1 MKNLFDLYVSFCKFY
16 KIFLIISQFKILFY
30 LFSLYLKKDLLHI
43 YKIELSLILITQ
55 FTTWT

>member
-1 MKNLFDLYVSFCKFY
+1 MKNLFDLYVSSRKFY

-30 LFSLYLKKDLLHI
+30 LLSLYLKKELLHI

-55 FTTWT
+55 FTI

>member
-1 MKNLFDLYVSFCKFY
+1 MKNLFDLYVSSRKFY

-30 LFSLYLKKDLLHI
+30 LLSLYLKKELLHI

>member
-1 MKNLFDLYVSFCKFY
+1 MKNLFDLYVSSRKFY

-30 LFSLYLKKDLLHI
+30 LLSLYLKKDLLHI

>member
-1 MKNLFDLYVSFCKFY
+1 MKNLFDLYVSSRKFY

-30 LFSLYLKKDLLHI
+30 LLSLYLKKELLHI

-55 FTTWT
+55 FTT